1 MNKIISLTFLFFLIS
16 CSSESEP
23 KTEEFSNPYIYLSL
37 ENSDGLT
44 TGSEIK
50 CNGVKVGEIIN
61 IELYDLN
68 RVLAT
73 MQLEKG
79 FQIPIN
85 SKVVLN
91 SNLIGNSSVEILR
104 NISDEFLKN
113 GDTIFSIEHKPIL
126 PDSSQRLLE
135 QKMENLI
142 ETIDSTI
149 KSGEFEIKVEIE

>member
-1 MNKIISLTFLFFLIS
+1 MNKIITLTFLFFLIS

-23 KTEEFSNPYIYLSL
+23 KTEELSNPYMYLSL

-50 CNGVKVGEIIN
+50 CSGVKVGEIIN

-68 RVLAT
+68 KVLAT
-73 MQLEKG
+73 MQLEKD

-85 SKVVLN
+85 SEVILN
-91 SNLIGNSSVEILR
+91 SNLMGDVTVEITM
-104 NISDEFLKN
+104 NNSDKFLQK
-113 GDTIFSIEHKPIL
+113 GDTIFSIGHEPFV
-126 PDSSQRLLE
+126 PDSNLNHIHE
-135 QKMENLI
+135 IMGNLI